1 MPFARAM
8 KTTLLIL
15 TLNEIDGMRVIMP
28 RIRREWVSDILIV
41 DGGSTDG
48 TLEYAREHGYRVLR
62 QRSRGPTQ
70 AYREA
75 LEEIRDGVII
85 NFSPDG
91 NCIPELIPKL
101 VAKMGEGYDMVIASR
116 YLAGAKSED
125 DDAVTRFGN
134 WLFTAAFNV
143 LFGARYTDSLGMFR
157 AWRREI
163 LPVFPAHLPPRAG
176 IEPYL
181 NIRCA
186 KRNLKVAEIPGDE
199 PKRIGGQRKM
209 SPVGN
214 GLAIVRLILSEYFLR

>member
-1 MPFARAM
+1 M
-8 KTTLLIL
+8 KTTLLTL

-41 DGGSTDG
+41 DGGSADG
-48 TLEYAREHGYRVLR
+48 TLEYAQAHGYRVLP
-62 QRSRGPTQ
+62 QRSAGPTQ

-91 NCIPELIPKL
+91 NCIPELIPEL
-101 VAKMGEGYDMVIASR
+101 LGKMREGYDMVIASR
-116 YLAGAKSED
+116 YLGGAKSED
-125 DDAVTRFGN
+125 DDFVTRFGN
-134 WLFTAAFNV
+134 WFFTKAFNV
-143 LFGARYTDSLGMFR
+143 LFGLRLTDSLGMFR

-163 LPVFPAHLPPRAG
+163 VEEFPAHLPPRAG

-186 KRNLKVAEIPGDE
+186 KRKLKVAEIPGDE
-199 PKRIGGQRKM
+199 PKRIGGVRKM
-209 SPVGN
+209 SPLGN
-214 GLAIVRLILSEYFLR
+214 GLAILRLICIEFFLRM

>member
-1 MPFARAM
+1 M

-15 TLNEIDGMRVIMP
+15 TLNEIDGMRSIMP
-28 RIRREWVSDILIV
+28 RIKREWVDDILIV

-48 TLEYAREHGYRVLR
+48 TLEYAGEHGYPVLH

-75 LEEIRDGVII
+75 LEEVRDGIII

-91 NCIPELIPKL
+91 NCIPELIPAL
-101 VAKMGEGYDMVIASR
+101 VAKIGEGYDMVIASR
-116 YLAGAKSED
+116 YLGDATSED

-134 WLFTAAFNV
+134 RLFTAAFNV
-143 LFGARYTDSLGMFR
+143 LFGLRITDSLGMFR
-157 AWRREI
+157 VWRREI
-163 LPVFPAHLPPRAG
+163 VEEFPSHLPPRAG

-186 KRNLKVAEIPGDE
+186 KRKLKVAEIPGDE
-199 PKRIGGQRKM
+199 PRRIGGKRKM
-209 SPVGN
+209 SPLGN
-214 GLAIVRLILSEYFLR
+214 GLAIVRLMLSEYFLH

>member
-1 MPFARAM
+1 M

-15 TLNEIDGMRVIMP
+15 TLNEIDGMKVIMP

-48 TLEYAREHGYRVLR
+48 TVEYAREHGYRLLK
-62 QRSRGPTQ
+62 QRLGGPTQ

-75 LEEIRDGVII
+75 LEEVRDGVII

-91 NCIPELIPKL
+91 NCIPELIPAL
-101 VAKMGEGYDMVIASR
+101 IAKMGEGYDMVIASR
-116 YLAGAKSED
+116 YLGGAKSED

-134 WLFTAAFNV
+134 RLFTAAFNA
-143 LFGARYTDSLGMFR
+143 LFGLRITDSLGMFR

-163 LPVFPAHLPPRAG
+163 VAEFPSHLPPRAG

-186 KRNLKVAEIPGDE
+186 KRKLKIVEIPGDE
-199 PKRIGGQRKM
+199 PKRIGGKRKM
-209 SPVGN
+209 SPIGN
-214 GLAIVRLILSEYFLR
+214 GLAIVRLILSEYFFH

>member
-1 MPFARAM
+1 M

-15 TLNEIDGMRVIMP
+15 TLNEIDGMREIMP
-28 RIRREWVSDILIV
+28 RIKREWVSDILIV

-48 TLEYAREHGYRVLR
+48 TIEYAADRGYRLLH
-62 QRSRGPTQ
+62 QRSAGPTQ

-75 LEEIRDGVII
+75 LEEVRDGVVI

-91 NCIPELIPKL
+91 NCIPELIPAL
-101 VAKMGEGYDMVIASR
+101 VAKISEGYDMVIASR
-116 YLAGAKSED
+116 YLGDAKSYD
-125 DDAVTRFGN
+125 DDFITRFGN
-134 WLFTAAFNV
+134 WFFTKAFNV
-143 LFGARYTDSLGMFR
+143 LFGGHYTDSLSMFR

-163 LPVFPAHLPPRAG
+163 VEEFPAHLPPRAG

-186 KRNLKVAEIPGDE
+186 KRKLRVAEIPGDE

-209 SPVGN
+209 SPLGN
-214 GLAIVRLILSEYFLR
+214 GLAIVRLILTEYFFK